1 MKTDMKL
8 KTCIFFI
15 LLYLFAGS
23 LKGQGLNQKISV
35 NISNAT
41 LDELAII
48 VKEQAGVTVYF
59 KGDWARNVQIS
70 IVADSISPVV
80 LLETVLKKYG
90 VRVSQW
96 NNALVL
102 IPNKSLIAQ
111 LPPFDTLG
119 RRVYAAESGVE
130 GITQA
135 EEKYLIGRRPDV
147 IETIVVGDK
156 SKQRNGNKVRV
167 NGRLKDEETGE
178 PIIGATIYIEE
189 TGFGTSSDQNGFF
202 NITLKAGAYNA
213 RFDCLGQKSKTYLLQ
228 IFSDGEIAIA
238 MQKSIVQIDEVF
250 VYGDKSK
257 NITTREAGLEK
268 IPIKTLKEL
277 PMMMGERDII
287 RVSELLPGIVSVGEG
302 SSGINVRGG
311 SSDQNGF
318 YINKIPIYNTSHVF
332 GFYPAFNPDLIK
344 DFSIYKG
351 HIPVEY
357 GGRLSSVF
365 DIVARQG
372 NRKRFSVRGGINLF
386 STSVTVEGPIIKDT
400 CSMLFSARS
409 SYSDWILNRLEDPTI
424 RNSSASFNDFA
435 FSSNYEPTKN
445 NQISLFTYY
454 SNDYFKLSDINEYSY
469 YNMGASV
476 TWRHTFSPSTRSEI
490 SLIASQYSFSTI
502 DKNEPTKS
510 FKHQYGIGHYEAKTS
525 ISYLLNDKNKVEG
538 GLSAINYALDR
549 GTVSPFGESSL
560 IPIPLGIER
569 GLEGTAYVSDTYDP
583 FSWLNVSLGLRYS
596 FFAPMGEREVYTYF
610 ENNPLDL
617 LFVKDTISYGRFEPI
632 KWYHGPEVRAS
643 VNFKTDRR
651 GAIKVAFN
659 QTRQNLFMLNNSVSI
674 APNTQWKLA
683 DAHIR
688 PSTSQQISLGLF
700 RDFPKAAIETSV
712 EVFVKKTEYFT
723 EFKDGANFIGSPH
736 VETMVLQG
744 NQNAYGIEVM
754 VKRTTGRLNGWIA
767 YTYSRSVIQVDG
779 SELWMK
785 INEGYPY
792 ASNYD
797 IPNVVNVVGNYRFS
811 RRFNLSTTI
820 TYQQG
825 RPITYP
831 LSVYYLEGL
840 PAIDYSR
847 RNEYRIPDYFRV
859 DLSLS
864 VEGNLKKKKLFHSSW
879 NFGVYNL
886 TGRNNPHSIYFK
898 SENGKI
904 KGYKYSIV
912 GVPLFTATWI
922 FKLGNYAAD

>member
-1 MKTDMKL
+1 MKL
-8 KTCIFFI
+8 KIFIFFLI
-15 LLYLFAGS
+15 PFLAGGVVRS
-23 LKGQGLNQKISV
+23 QNASQKINV

-41 LDELAII
+41 LDELAS
-48 VKEQAGVTVYF
+48 VVQEQTGVTLYY
-59 KGDWARNVQIS
+59 KGDWVKKVQIS
-70 IVADSISPVV
+70 IIADSIS
-80 LLETVLKKYG
+80 LKQLFETVLKEYDVK
-90 VRVSQW
+90 VSEW
-96 NNALVL
+96 NDALIL
-102 IPNKSLIAQ
+102 MPNKNLIAH
-111 LPPFDTLG
+111 LPSFDTLG
-119 RRVYAAESGVE
+119 RKAYSSALTAEGL
-130 GITQA
+130 TQA

-147 IETIVVGDK
+147 TETIVVGEK
-156 SKQRNGNKVRV
+156 SKQRNGYKVRV
-167 NGRLKDEETGE
+167 NGRVKDEETGE
-178 PIIGATIYIEE
+178 PIIGATIFIEE
-189 TGFGTSSDQNGFF
+189 TGLGTSSDQNGNF
-202 NITLKAGAYNA
+202 NITIKAGAYNA

-228 IFSDGEIAIA
+228 ILSDGEINIA
-238 MQKSIVQIDEVF
+238 LQRSIVQIDEVF

-257 NITTREAGLEK
+257 NIMTREAGLEK

-311 SSDQNGF
+311 NSDQNGF

-332 GFYPAFNPDLIK
+332 GFYPAFNPDIIK

-372 NRKRFSVRGGINLF
+372 NRKRFNVRGGVNLF
-386 STSVTVEGPIIKDT
+386 STSVTLEGPIIKDT
-400 CSMLFSARS
+400 CSILFSARS

-424 RNSSASFNDFA
+424 RNSSASFSDFA

-445 NQISLFTYY
+445 NQLSLFTYY
-454 SNDYFKLSDINEYSY
+454 SNDFFKLSDINEYSY
-469 YNMGASV
+469 YNLGGSL
-476 TWRHTFSPSTRSEI
+476 TWRHTFSPSTRSEF
-490 SLIASQYSFSTI
+490 SLIASKYSFSTI

-510 FKHQYGIGHYEAKTS
+510 FKHQYGIGHFEARAS
-525 ISYLLNDKNKVEG
+525 FSYLLNDKNKVEG
-538 GLSAINYALDR
+538 GLSAINYTLDR
-549 GTVSPFGESSL
+549 GTVSPHAESSL

-569 GLEGTAYVSDTYDP
+569 GFDGAVFMSDSYDP
-583 FSWLNVSLGLRYS
+583 FSWLNISLGLRYS

-610 ENNPLDL
+610 DNNPMDL
-617 LFVKDTISYGRFEPI
+617 LFVKDTISYGKFEPI
-632 KWYHGPEVRAS
+632 TWYHGPEVRAS
-643 VNFKTDRR
+643 ANFKTDRR
-651 GAIKVAFN
+651 GAIKVAYN

-688 PSTSQQISLGLF
+688 PSTSQQVSIGLF
-700 RDFPKAAIETSV
+700 RDFPKIAIETSI
-712 EVFVKKTEYFT
+712 EVFGKRTEYFS

-744 NQNAYGIEVM
+744 NQSAYGIEFM
-754 VKRTTGRLNGWIA
+754 VKRTTGRFNGWIA
-767 YTYSRSVIQVDG
+767 YTYSRSLIRVDG
-779 SELWMK
+779 KEPWMK
-785 INEGYPY
+785 INEGYSY

-811 RRFNLSTTI
+811 RRFNLSTTL

-831 LSVYYLEGL
+831 LSIYYLEGMQV
-840 PAIDYSR
+840 IDYSR
-847 RNEYRIPDYFRV
+847 RNEYRIPDYFRI

-879 NFGVYNL
+879 MFGVYNL
-886 TGRNNPHSIYFK
+886 TGRNNPHSIFFK

-904 KGYKYSIV
+904 KGYKYSII